1 MANFNLASLYPKR
14 PCLGYR
20 PWIPATKSYGPYV
33 WMDYQTVQ
41 KRRAAIGVGLA
52 ELHER
57 IGVQGRNYGV
67 GLWCQNRPE
76 WQLVGEFILPM
87 SDAAL

>member
-1 MANFNLASLYPKR
+1 M
-14 PCLGYR
+14 
-20 PWIPATKSYGPYV
+20 
-33 WMDYQTVQ
+33 Q